1 MKKESI
7 YYFEK
12 AGKENRDNVLK
23 IAQERLTQGD
33 IRHVVVATSGG
44 DTALKLHELIG
55 GQGVH
60 IVAVGLHAGFRGGDQ
75 VPLPIEIREQL
86 TNKEIDVCISSHS
99 LSGISRSFSRKFG
112 GISPPEIMAETLR
125 LFCGHGVKVCV
136 EISIMAADAGL
147 VPTDEAILAIGGTHG
162 GADTAI
168 TLKPAHQHNVLELE
182 IKEMLAKPL
191 SV

>member
-12 AGKENRDNVLK
+12 AGKENRENLLK
-23 IAQERLTQGD
+23 IVKERLSKGD
-33 IRHVVVATSGG
+33 IRHVAVATSGG
-44 DTALKLHELIG
+44 ETALKLSELLG
-55 GQGVH
+55 KQDVH

-75 VPLPIEIREQL
+75 TPLPEKVRDEL
-86 TNKEIDVCISSHS
+86 KNKNIDVCISSHS
-99 LSGISRSFSRKFG
+99 LSGISRSFSKKFG

-125 LFCGHGVKVCV
+125 LFCGHGLKVCV
-136 EISIMAADAGL
+136 EISIMAADSGL
-147 VPTDEAILAIGGTHG
+147 IPTDETILAIGGTHG

-168 TLKPAHQHNVLELE
+168 TLKPAHQNNLFE
-182 IKEMLAKPL
+182 IEVKEVLAKPL